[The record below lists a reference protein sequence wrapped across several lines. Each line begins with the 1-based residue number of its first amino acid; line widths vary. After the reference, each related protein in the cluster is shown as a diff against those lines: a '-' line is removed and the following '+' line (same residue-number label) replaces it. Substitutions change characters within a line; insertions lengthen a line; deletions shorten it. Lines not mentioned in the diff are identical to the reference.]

1 MEESAMK
8 FVGIDYHKRY
18 SVVCIVDEAG
28 DVVVIERIEH
38 SHPERFASLIGAHT
52 PCRAAFEATMNWGWL
67 YELLETIPGLERI
80 VMANALQVRLIASA
94 QVKTDKVDAR
104 KLAHLL
110 RANMLPSSH
119 IPDRATR
126 DRKEV
131 LRQRMFWVRQRTRVR
146 NRIHRLLG
154 RQHNL
159 AMPQV
164 SDLFGRK
171 GRAALNAL
179 QLAPPDDVLLSQQ
192 LAMLDVLGQ
201 QIAQLERM
209 IAGAGATDASV
220 QRLASLPGVGLILGH
235 VMATEIDGVDRFGSA
250 EQLCSYAGL
259 VPTTSSSGGH
269 TYNGHLVQGCNKWLR
284 WAFVESA
291 WVAIGCSAYFGG
303 FYRHHQT
310 RGKKANVAILIVAR
324 RLCQIAFHLLK
335 EQRNYEVRTNT
346 ATFPGSS
353 QSNRMRQ
360 AA

>member
-1 MEESAMK
+1 M
-8 FVGIDYHKRY
+8 
-18 SVVCIVDEAG
+18 
-28 DVVVIERIEH
+28 ERIEH
-38 SHPERFASLIGAHT
+38 CQPERFASFIGAQV
-52 PCRAAFEATMNWGWL
+52 PCSVAFEATMNWGWL
-67 YELLETIPGLERI
+67 FEILETIPGIERI
-80 VMANALQVRLIASA
+80 VMANPLHVRLIAAA

-104 KLAHLL
+104 KLAQLL
-110 RANMLPSSH
+110 RANMLPASH

-131 LRQRMFWVRQRTRVR
+131 LRQRMFWVRERTKVR

-179 QLAPPDDVLLSQQ
+179 QLSPPDDVLLSQQ
-192 LAMLDVLGQ
+192 LAMLDALGQ
-201 QIAQLERM
+201 QITQLEKM
-209 IAGAGATDASV
+209 ISGSGAADISV
-220 QRLASLPGVGLILGH
+220 QRLATIPGVGLVLGN
-235 VMATEIDGVDRFGSA
+235 VMATEIDGIGRFGSA

-259 VPTTSSSGGH
+259 IPTTSSSGGH
-269 TYNGHLVQGCNKWLR
+269 TYHGQLVQACDKWLR

-303 FYRHHQT
+303 FYRHHRA
-310 RGKKANVAILIVAR
+310 RGKKANTAILIVAR
-324 RLCQIAFHLLK
+324 RMCQIVFHLLK
-335 EQRNYEVRTNT
+335 EGRDYEARTN
-346 ATFPGSS
+346 AKNFSGSS
-353 QSNRMRQ
+353 QYERMRQ